1 MNLHPSTVAKYL
13 HTNACMD
20 THTKWHAIQLR
31 MIKPHFY
38 KYCTTQGLIAD
49 TPIASLHNS
58 QSGNAQ

>member
-1 MNLHPSTVAKYL
+1 MNLYSSTVAKYL
-13 HTNACMD
+13 HTNVCMGTHKMACHSTEND
-20 THTKWHAIQLR
+20 
-31 MIKPHFY
+31 KPHFY